1 MVLIIVT
8 LIVCIIIFIYATY
21 RDKLSF
27 VCTKLTN
34 VEERINSTLIKRKAL
49 LQDSEEIVKE
59 VLKTNKTIYQDLD
72 DLSTTNSNMMELDR
86 KLLVYINEFYLIKD
100 KYKKLQNNEKFRKVT
115 FSINETEDKL
125 NAYKE
130 YYNDTADLYNKLIK
144 TFPQVIITFIKR
156 KKEKEFFD
164 KKSINDSDYNDFK
177 Y

>member
-1 MVLIIVT
+1 MILIIVT
-8 LIVCIIIFIYATY
+8 LIVCIIAFIYATY
-21 RDKLSF
+21 HDKLNL
-27 VCTKLTN
+27 VRIKLAD

-59 VLKTNKTIYQDLD
+59 VLKTDKTIYQNLD
-72 DLSTTNSNMMELDR
+72 DLSISNFNMMELDR
-86 KLLVYINEFYLIKD
+86 KLLIYINELYLIKD
-100 KYKKLQNNEKFRKVT
+100 KYKKLQNNEKFKKIT

-130 YYNDTADLYNKLIK
+130 YYNDTAASYNKLIK
-144 TFPQVIITFIKR
+144 KFPQIIITFIKR
-156 KKEKEFFD
+156 RKEKEFFD